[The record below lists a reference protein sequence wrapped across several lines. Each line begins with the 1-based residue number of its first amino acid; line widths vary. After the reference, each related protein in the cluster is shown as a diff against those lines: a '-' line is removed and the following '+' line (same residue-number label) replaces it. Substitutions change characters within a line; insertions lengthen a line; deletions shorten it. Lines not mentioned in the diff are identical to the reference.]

1 MGVFT
6 VAWSCFICVYRD
18 DHARLWT
25 TGVQWTVIQKNADV
39 LAGFYTSPESLN
51 ECGAVDVLYGFKV

>member
-1 MGVFT
+1 MPDCG
-6 VAWSCFICVYRD
+6 
-18 DHARLWT
+18 RLEFSELT
-25 TGVQWTVIQKNADV
+25 MIQKNADV